1 MLFEA
6 APLGEQELQVLGQ
19 IDELQ
24 RSLGLYVSEPR
35 RWTRS
40 LRRAQ
45 AARHIQGSNS
55 IEGFEASLDDAAA
68 IELGEEPIDA
78 SAETAFAI
86 KGYSEAMT
94 FVLQLAADES
104 FAYSE
109 MLLRSLHFMMT
120 SYDLAN
126 RPGRWRSGSIYVRDD
141 ATERNVYEG
150 PPVED
155 VPRLI
160 DALVTELRAPDPAEP
175 IIRAA
180 MAHLNLV
187 MIHPFRD
194 GNGRMARCLQT
205 LVLSRERI
213 LAPEFS
219 SIEEYLGRDTR
230 AYYDVLASTG
240 RGSWQ
245 PDNDTTAWI
254 RFSLLAHLRQARSL
268 LRRVRESERLWS
280 DLEQLVRASG
290 LPERTIPALWNA
302 AVGYRIRRSVY
313 VAMGD
318 DWGEEITEQTATR
331 DLRLLVDRRLLV
343 PKGEK
348 RGRHYVASPAVRGI
362 HDALI
367 AQRDPRDDLDPFAS
381 S

>member
-6 APLGEQELQVLGQ
+6 APLGEQERSVLDQ
-19 IDELQ
+19 IGELQ
-24 RSLGLYVSEPR
+24 RSLAIYVSEPR
-35 RWTRS
+35 RWSRS

-45 AARHIQGSNS
+45 AARHIRGSNS
-55 IEGFEASLDDAAA
+55 IEGFDASLDDAAA

-78 SAETAFAI
+78 GSETVLALR
-86 KGYSEAMT
+86 GYSEAMT
-94 FVLQLAADES
+94 FVLQLAADET
-104 FAYSE
+104 FEYSD

-120 SYDLAN
+120 SYDLAS

-141 ATERNVYEG
+141 TTERNVYEG

-160 DALVTELRAPDPAEP
+160 DALIADLRSSEPGPP

-205 LVLSRERI
+205 LVLSRDRI

-245 PDNDTTAWI
+245 PANDTTAWI

-268 LRRVRESERLWS
+268 LRRVRESERLW
-280 DLEQLVRASG
+280 DQLEQLARAKG
-290 LPERTIPALWNA
+290 LPERTIPVLWNA
-302 AVGYRIRRSVY
+302 AVGYRIRRAVY

-331 DLRLLVDRRLLV
+331 DLRLLVDRGLLV

-348 RGRHYVASPAVRGI
+348 RGRHYIASSTVRAE
-362 HDALI
+362 HEALI
-367 AQRDPRDDLDPFAS
+367 AQRDPRDDLDPFAGL
-381 S
+381 